1 MNASRGWRGAAAG
14 AAAAVLGAGA
24 GELVAAVVAPTS
36 SPFAVIGGALIDVA
50 PSWAK
55 DAAIAWF
62 GTSDKIALL
71 TAIGVVL
78 LILGAAAGICEARRP
93 RVGVVVFVAVGISVG
108 GLALTRH
115 DAGSL
120 ALVPAYSPA
129 QPGRSRCGC
138 WPERGR
144 GPGRMAPASR
154 PGGPSSPGPS
164 ARPQSAW

>member
-62 GTSDKIALL
+62 GTSDKFALL
-71 TAIGVVL
+71 TAIGIVL

-93 RVGVVVFVAVGISVG
+93 LLIPPRQTACRIFVAQKSQVAGDTPSTPDIFLLPAVGQS
-108 GLALTRH
+108 
-115 DAGSL
+115 
-120 ALVPAYSPA
+120 
-129 QPGRSRCGC
+129 PGRLL
-138 WPERGR
+138 PEYRKR
-144 GPGRMAPASR
+144 
-154 PGGPSSPGPS
+154 
-164 ARPQSAW
+164 